1 MKNYLKDKFFTTYQE
16 QPEKYFSC
24 GGRFEVLGNHTDHNH
39 GLCIAATCNLAIYA
53 AVKKREDKLVHVLSE
68 GFGFFEVDL
77 SNLEKVDDEVGKP
90 ASIVRGIVSYL
101 SSDFKYGGFD
111 VYLKSDIPAGI
122 GASSSAAYELIIAEI
137 FNNLYNQGEIPL
149 MTLCKAGQFAE
160 RNYFGKR
167 CGLLDQ
173 IGVAYGGLVYIDFEQ
188 IDNPSVE
195 PLRTAFKDYSFI
207 IVDTGTSHEGL
218 SELYSSIPEDMYKVA
233 DHFKQAFLRDVDYEE
248 LMANKDEIIE
258 NCGELAFKR
267 AQHFFEE
274 DLRVE
279 KAYQAIKEN
288 KVETL
293 VKLMNQSRESSTNL
307 LENMCLDGVKKGSPL
322 EACQIILK
330 ASNKKAGVKIN
341 GGGFAGSVIALVPDE
356 ELADVVKALKE
367 KYGKDHIYKVEV
379 RNEVPCEMK

>member
-1 MKNYLKDKFFTTYQE
+1 MKNYLKDKFVTTYQE
-16 QPEKYFSC
+16 EPTHYFSC
-24 GGRFEVLGNHTDHNH
+24 GSRFELLGNHTDHNH

-68 GFGFFEVDL
+68 GFGNFEVDL
-77 SNLEKVDDEVGKP
+77 NNLERDDEEVGKP
-90 ASIVRGIVSYL
+90 ISIVRGIVSYL
-101 SSDFKYGGFD
+101 SNEFKYGGFD
-111 VYLKSDIPAGI
+111 VYLKSEIPAGI

-137 FNNLYNQGEIPL
+137 FNNLYNNGEIPL
-149 MTLCKAGQFAE
+149 MTLCKSAQNAE

-173 IGVAYGGLVYIDFEQ
+173 IGVSYGGLVYIDFEQ
-188 IDNPSVE
+188 IDNPVVE
-195 PLRTAFKDYSFI
+195 PLRLAFKDYSFL

-218 SELYSSIPEDMYKVA
+218 SDLYSSIPEDMYKVA

-248 LMANKDEIIE
+248 LMENKDDVIE

-274 DLRVE
+274 NKRVE
-279 KAYQAIKEN
+279 KAVTAIKEHDT
-288 KVETL
+288 KSL
-293 VKLMNQSRESSTNL
+293 VKLMNESRKSSTEL
-307 LENMCLDGVKKGSPL
+307 LENMCLNGEKKDSPL
-322 EACQIILK
+322 EACEIIAK
-330 ASNKKAGVKIN
+330 ASKKTAGVKIN

-356 ELADVVKALKE
+356 VLNDVVKSLKE

-379 RNEVPCEMK
+379 RNEEPSEF

>member
-16 QPEKYFSC
+16 QPEKFFSC

-111 VYLKSDIPAGI
+111 VYLKSEIPAGI